1 MILDTD
7 ILSALA
13 TGRCPAMMYHKTEGA
28 SALYSTAV
36 NWAEICYGISRLSA
50 EGGARLR
57 ARYEERVL
65 PFLQFLDFDVG
76 SAEVYG
82 RLRAELEQHG
92 LPLSDADLMIASI
105 ALRHD
110 LLLVTG
116 NTRHFLR
123 VPGLRLENWLEG

>member
-7 ILSALA
+7 LLSALA
-13 TGRCPAMMYHKTEGA
+13 TGRGADTLSHKL
-28 SALYSTAV
+28 SRLPSLYSTV
-36 NWAEICYGISRLSA
+36 INWAEVCYGLNRLLA
-50 EGGARLR
+50 AGRARLR

-65 PFLQFLDFDVG
+65 PCLQLLDFDVE

-82 RLRAELEQHG
+82 RIRSDLERQG

-110 LLLVTG
+110 LPLVTG
-116 NTRHFLR
+116 NTRHFAR
-123 VPGLRLENWLEG
+123 IPGLKLENWLEG

>member
-13 TGRCPAMMYHKTEGA
+13 TGRCHDTLSHKLERVPT
-28 SALYSTAV
+28 LHSTAV

-50 EGGARLR
+50 TAGTRLR

-65 PFLQFLDFDVG
+65 PFLQILDFDAG

-82 RLRAELEQHG
+82 RIRSELERQG

-110 LLLVTG
+110 LTLVTG